1 MSNIG
6 INSSAV
12 AFGSVVV
19 AFGAGVGAGYLIFKK
34 RFEEI
39 ADAEIQSFKAEY
51 AERMDY
57 EMARKIAN
65 DNEAAKA
72 LVEDLGYMN
81 NSDDLPREPQTPTTT
96 IVNVF
101 DESPAVPDWNQPAA
115 DAERNEKE
123 IYILS
128 RDEFLANEREFDERQ
143 FSYYGGDDQLVD
155 ERDQVV
161 HDVVGHIGVESLFKF
176 GYGSGDED
184 IVYVQ
189 NETKGCIYEI
199 TRTDGKYSEVV
210 LGIEADEAA
219 DAELQHSAPRRFR
232 QYND

>member
-57 EMARKIAN
+57 EIARKVAK
-65 DNEAAKA
+65 DNEDAKA
-72 LVEDLGYMN
+72 LVEDLGYMTS
-81 NSDDLPREPQTPTTT
+81 SDDIREAAPETTV
-96 IVNVF
+96 VNVF
-101 DESPAVPDWNQPAA
+101 AESPAVPDWNQPAA
-115 DAERNEKE
+115 DAERNEKA

-128 RDEFLANEREFDERQ
+128 RDEFLTNEREFDERQ

-155 ERDQVV
+155 EQDQVV

-210 LGIEADEAA
+210 LGIEAEEAA